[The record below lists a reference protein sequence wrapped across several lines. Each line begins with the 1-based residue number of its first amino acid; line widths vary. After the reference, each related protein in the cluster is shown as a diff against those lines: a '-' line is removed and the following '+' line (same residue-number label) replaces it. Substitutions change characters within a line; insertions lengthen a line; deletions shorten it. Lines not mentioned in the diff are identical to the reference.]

1 MSQGPLHRDEFQE
14 IRQHVVYRFMS
25 TTCPSSAV
33 MFPSNFRLALHY
45 SIIQE
50 RKLCFNDSFLIP
62 DGKKQEVNLGG
73 GTPRHCF
80 FELMPGTE
88 YRISVH
94 TQLQEIEGPAVSIME
109 TTCE

>member
-1 MSQGPLHRDEFQE
+1 M
-14 IRQHVVYRFMS
+14 I
-25 TTCPSSAV
+25 
-33 MFPSNFRLALHY
+33 
-45 SIIQE
+45 
-50 RKLCFNDSFLIP
+50 SFLIP